1 MNCAAAESI
10 LDLYAED
17 RLSPAWRRAV
27 AAHLKSCKRCPMLAE
42 ALGGLRR
49 PPEAAPRAPS
59 HLIREL
65 EKLAQPQLKEAFV
78 PATPRFRPDLSV
90 LAAAAVYAAFL
101 LVAAAA
107 GPGVPSQQFSGAAP
121 WEVTP

>member
-1 MNCAAAESI
+1 MNCTSIENI

-17 RLSPAWRRAV
+17 RLNPASRRAV
-27 AAHLKSCKRCPMLAE
+27 AAHLKSCPACTDKAA

-65 EKLAQPQLKEAFV
+65 QKLSEQQPKEAFI
-78 PATPRFRPDLSV
+78 PATPRMRPDLSV
-90 LAAAAVYAAFL
+90 LMTAAAFAAFL
-101 LVAAAA
+101 LIAAAS
-107 GPGVPSQQFSGAAP
+107 GPGVPSQIHSAAP
-121 WEVTP
+121 FEVTP